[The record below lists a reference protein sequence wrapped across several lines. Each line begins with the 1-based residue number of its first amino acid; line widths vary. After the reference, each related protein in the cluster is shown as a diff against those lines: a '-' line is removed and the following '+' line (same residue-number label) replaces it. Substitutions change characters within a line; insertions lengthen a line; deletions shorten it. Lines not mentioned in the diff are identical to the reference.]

1 MKVGIVKESRDPRVA
16 IVPDTLS
23 KLSALG
29 VSVIMEAGAGDES
42 FFSDNDYVGATV
54 LSRDEVLKQADII
67 VTFNPLLQED
77 WKLVNQN
84 AIMLSQ
90 FAPFAD
96 AEVVPNLLKE
106 GKKAFSMDMIPR
118 TTLAQSM
125 DVLSSMASIAG
136 YQAVLRWPSQW
147 MFCLLWPPSQD
158 IRRCWLPQQNF
169 PGIYPC

>member
-67 VTFNPLLQED
+67 VTFNPLLQEE
-77 WKLVNQN
+77 WKMVNQN
-84 AIMLSQ
+84 AIMISQ

-96 AEVVPNLLKE
+96 AEAVPNLLKE
-106 GKKAFSMDMIPR
+106 GK
-118 TTLAQSM
+118 
-125 DVLSSMASIAG
+125 
-136 YQAVLRWPSQW
+136 
-147 MFCLLWPPSQD
+147 
-158 IRRCWLPQQNF
+158 
-169 PGIYPC
+169 